1 VNDVTYAELL
11 DRYREELSKAQEQV
25 LISSILLEKQEIELI
40 ALRAAAAPPA
50 PNPD

>member
-1 VNDVTYAELL
+1 MNDVTFAELL

-40 ALRAAAAPPA
+40 ALRAASSPSAPD
-50 PNPD
+50 PD